1 MEASVNHEKGVAMYS
16 VTNLPPSQ
24 VAEPPH
30 SMTLMSMPLVHAHT
44 QRIKGIAHPK
54 IFIVT
59 FTHLHAI
66 PNP

>member
-30 SMTLMSMPLVHAHT
+30 SMTHPDEQAASTHT
-44 QRIKGIAHPK
+44 HKELKG
-54 IFIVT
+54 
-59 FTHLHAI
+59 
-66 PNP
+66 